1 MPGTDEIVE
10 RMLERGARCSKTRAR
25 VRACLS
31 DPFYLT
37 PGRVMMS
44 VACFGGFLGASER
57 VLDNADRILAR
68 ASRTRSAGGRWRA
81 RAWRALALT
90 HGAMYC
96 LWFGHRPR
104 RGHAARYR
112 AELIRRLPSLFEGI
126 RLGQPWPLP
135 AGAGDRTRPPLR
147 AVEASDLY
155 LECALTLRTRERP
168 LFPGWLRYG
177 DVVRALERL
186 QDDPRP
192 QSAHLSVLLRHA
204 DRLARDGDARS
215 VARSIPPPMLAA
227 AKREIE
233 AKVALESKGAQEFEA
248 EALPGVVALREY
260 VTRVILSP
268 GDLGCFFLPG
278 MTYARFKHKR
288 GQYTRNHVDYDT
300 VVVDRAAV
308 SPGPDADRVRTV
320 WVALHRLGPA
330 HSKLRFPGM
339 RADHP
344 SDASVPAGR
353 VYAFGL
359 DVPHSATVQR
369 CREPRV
375 SLDFRVVFRGARSP
389 APDTRPIRGVLRK
402 RVHAH

>member
-1 MPGTDEIVE
+1 
-10 RMLERGARCSKTRAR
+10 
-25 VRACLS
+25 
-31 DPFYLT
+31 
-37 PGRVMMS
+37 
-44 VACFGGFLGASER
+44 
-57 VLDNADRILAR
+57 
-68 ASRTRSAGGRWRA
+68 
-81 RAWRALALT
+81 
-90 HGAMYC
+90 
-96 LWFGHRPR
+96 
-104 RGHAARYR
+104 
-112 AELIRRLPSLFEGI
+112 
-126 RLGQPWPLP
+126 
-135 AGAGDRTRPPLR
+135 
-147 AVEASDLY
+147 
-155 LECALTLRTRERP
+155 
-168 LFPGWLRYG
+168 
-177 DVVRALERL
+177 
-186 QDDPRP
+186 
-192 QSAHLSVLLRHA
+192 
-204 DRLARDGDARS
+204 
-215 VARSIPPPMLAA
+215 MLAA

-233 AKVALESKGAQEFEA
+233 AKAALESKGAQEFEA

-330 HSKLRFPGM
+330 HSKIRFPGM
-339 RADHP
+339 RAAHP
-344 SDASVPAGR
+344 SDGSVPAGR

-359 DVPHSATVQR
+359 DVPHRATVQR